1 MLFNVNLGGW
11 IETKNLPSD
20 YVNDTLIKVKK
31 IIFYTS
37 INKIN
42 NKSIHNNFFENIIEN
57 IFIPL
62 SPNGLW
68 LTKRP
73 DNVINKKAF
82 DIS

>member
-1 MLFNVNLGGW
+1 MLFNVKLGGW

-20 YVNDTLIKVKK
+20 YVNDTLIKVK
-31 IIFYTS
+31 
-37 INKIN
+37 
-42 NKSIHNNFFENIIEN
+42 NIIEN

-68 LTKRP
+68 LTKSP
-73 DNVINKKAF
+73 PNVINKKAF